1 VPSAKPNRLAFA
13 SVTPGAEAPIRALR
27 PTGIEIFHSQE
38 AFMQAVAVRD
48 EKLFINGQWTAAA
61 DGKTYQ
67 KKNPYTGQIASQVA
81 AGKLEDARRAIEAAH
96 TAFQTWGVT
105 APGVRRGL
113 FLKVADVLER
123 RMQEVAKITAEETGQ
138 TFGWGMFNCIF
149 SVGTL
154 REAAAQAYAAVGEVI
169 PTDLP
174 DTTAMAIRQPVGV
187 VVGIAPWNAPMI
199 LGIRAIAAPL
209 AYGNTVILKASE
221 ECPATHL
228 MIASIFEEAG
238 FPKGVVNVITNAPA
252 DAAEVV
258 DELIAN
264 PKTRRISFT
273 GSTKIGR
280 LIAESAGRHLKRVVL
295 ELGGKAPM
303 IVLGDADIEAAV
315 SAANFGAFMNQGQIC
330 MSTERIVVEKS
341 IAEEFAKKLAAKGQT
356 LKVGDPLSPDSQLGC
371 MINPGAIR
379 RVQEL
384 VDDAVA
390 KGAKVLCG
398 GKANGPCY
406 PPTVV
411 FGVTPAMRMYGE
423 ESFGPAKPIVVAN
436 DAEDALRI
444 ANDTPYGLSSAVF
457 TGDINRALR
466 IAEKLE
472 FGICHINGATVHDEP
487 QMPFGGEKDS
497 GWGRFGGRA
506 GLEEFTE
513 LRWITIRRSPT
524 HYPI

>member
-1 VPSAKPNRLAFA
+1 MAHAVEAHDAK
-13 SVTPGAEAPIRALR
+13 
-27 PTGIEIFHSQE
+27 Q
-38 AFMQAVAVRD
+38 
-48 EKLFINGQWTAAA
+48 FINGEWTGAA
-61 DGKTYQ
+61 DGTTFQ
-67 KKNPYTGQIASQVA
+67 KKNPYNGQVASQVA
-81 AGKLEDARRAIEAAH
+81 AGKREDARRAIDAAH
-96 TAFQTWGVT
+96 TAFQTWGST
-105 APGVRRGL
+105 APAVRRLL

-149 SVGTL
+149 AVGTL
-154 REAAAQAYAAVGEVI
+154 REAAAQAYGAIGEVI

-238 FPKGVVNVITNAPA
+238 FPKGVVNVITNAPP

-258 DELIAN
+258 DELIAH

-273 GSTKIGR
+273 GSTKIGK

-295 ELGGKAPM
+295 ELGGKAPLV
-303 IVLGDADIEAAV
+303 VLGDADLDAAV
-315 SAANFGAFMNQGQIC
+315 AAANFGAFMNQGQIC
-330 MSTERIVVEKS
+330 MSTERIIVEKS
-341 IAEEFAKKLAAKGQT
+341 VAEEFARKLAAKGGA

-371 MINPGAIR
+371 LINAGAVK

-390 KGAKVLCG
+390 KGAKVLTG
-398 GKANGPCY
+398 GKANGMCY

-423 ESFGPAKPIVVAN
+423 ESFGPAKPIVIAN

-457 TGDINRALR
+457 TRDINRALR
-466 IAEKLE
+466 MAEKLE
-472 FGICHINGATVHDEP
+472 FGICHINGATVYDEP
-487 QMPFGGEKDS
+487 QMPFGGMKDS
-497 GWGRFGGRA
+497 GYGKFGGHA
-506 GLEEFTE
+506 GLQEFTE
-513 LRWITIRRSPT
+513 LRWITIRRTPT

>member
-1 VPSAKPNRLAFA
+1 
-13 SVTPGAEAPIRALR
+13 
-27 PTGIEIFHSQE
+27 
-38 AFMQAVAVRD
+38 MQAVATRE
-48 EKLFINGQWTAAA
+48 EKVFINGEWTGAL
-61 DGKTYQ
+61 DRKTYA
-67 KKNPYTGQIASQVA
+67 KRNPYTGGTASQVPA
-81 AGKLEDARRAIEAAH
+81 CKREDARRAIEAAAA
-96 TAFQTWGVT
+96 AFPAWSAT
-105 APGVRRGL
+105 PPSVRRNL
-113 FLKVADVLER
+113 FLKAADILEK
-123 RMQEVAKITAEETGQ
+123 RMPEIAKITAAETGQ
-138 TFGWGMFNCIF
+138 TFGWGMFNCIYT
-149 SVGTL
+149 VGIL
-154 REAAAQAYAAVGEVI
+154 REASAQPYAMTGEVI

-174 DTTAMAIRQPVGV
+174 DTTAMAVRQAVGV

-199 LGIRAIAAPL
+199 LGMRAVAAPA
-209 AYGNTVILKASE
+209 AYGNTIVLKASE
-221 ECPATHL
+221 ESPGTHL
-228 MIASIFEEAG
+228 AIATVFEEAG
-238 FPKGVVNVITNAPA
+238 FPKGVINVITNAPP

-258 DELIAN
+258 DELISH

-273 GSTKIGR
+273 GSTKIGK

-303 IVLGDADIEAAV
+303 VVLGDADLEAAV

-341 IAEEFAKKLAAKGQT
+341 IADEFAKRLATKAQGLT
-356 LKVGDPLSPDSQLGC
+356 MGDPMDPQSQIGC
-371 MINPGAIR
+371 MITPAAIE
-379 RVQEL
+379 RVQSL
-384 VDDAVA
+384 VDDAVS

-398 GKANGPCY
+398 GKAQGPCY

-411 FGVTPAMRMYGE
+411 FGVTPAMRIYHE
-423 ESFGPAKPIVVAN
+423 ESFGPAKPVVVAN

-457 TGDINRALR
+457 SRDVNKALR

-497 GWGRFGGRA
+497 GYGRFGGRA
-506 GLEEFTE
+506 GLDEFTE

-524 HYPI
+524 PYPI